1 MKKFKSLIGRQ
12 LLNDDGAPR
21 GWMPGLTLV
30 NSNGDVDTASFGYDY
45 AIRTTTWLRTK
56 SIQQKFYEV
65 PLTDFVTIEVGE
77 GAWMESI
84 TQNLEFNASG
94 DFESGIQNVSGG
106 RAELAEV
113 NVALSTKTYPIITW
127 AKGYKYAIDELK
139 KALASNNWDVVKAK
153 TDALKKNWD
162 LGIQKTVFLG
172 SKNIQNVYGLLNQDT
187 PTIDTTTLTS
197 NISDLAA
204 DAFAQF
210 VQVILGLYFANSNS
224 TALPDTFIIPMDDM
238 LGLAGMVGP
247 LYVKSK
253 MEVLLAAFKAATGNP
268 NFKILGSAY
277 AMKANNI
284 GYTTTYGSQR
294 YTLYRNDPEV
304 VRQSIPANFTL
315 TTPGTGDNFQYKGV
329 GYGQYTGVQCYR
341 PREIYY
347 LDQNTANPAA

>member
-1 MKKFKSLIGRQ
+1 MKKLKSLMHKV

-21 GWMPGLTLV
+21 GWMPGLTLT
-30 NSNGDVDTASFGYDY
+30 NSNGDVNTTSFGYDY
-45 AIRTTTWLRTK
+45 VIRTTTWLRTK

-65 PLTDFVTIEVGE
+65 PLTDYVTIEVGE
-77 GAWMESI
+77 GAWMENI
-84 TQNLEFNASG
+84 TQNLEFNAAG
-94 DFESGIQNVSGG
+94 DFETGVQNISGQ

-113 NVALSTKTYPIITW
+113 DVAISPVSYPIITW

-139 KALASNNWDVVKAK
+139 KALASNNWDIVKAK

-162 LGIQKTVFLG
+162 LGIQKIVFLG
-172 SKNIQNVYGLLNQDT
+172 SKNVAGVQGLLNQSG
-187 PTIDTTTLTS
+187 PTVDLATLTS
-197 NISDLAA
+197 NISALQPDT
-204 DAFAQF
+204 FAGF
-210 VQVILGLYFANSNS
+210 VQVILGLYYANSNS
-224 TALPDTFIIPMDDM
+224 TVLPDTFIMPMDDM
-238 LGLAGMVGP
+238 LGLAAPVSPSFPMN
-247 LYVKSK
+247 SK
-253 MEVLLAAFKAATGNP
+253 MEVLLNAFKAATGNP

-284 GYTTTYGSQR
+284 GYTTANGSQR

-315 TTPGTGDNFQYKGV
+315 TTPGTADNFQFKGV

-347 LDQNTANPAA
+347 FDQNVA